1 MAFRNK
7 LGFLAL
13 HKFLLA
19 KSPVPQQQGEP
30 IIGFTP
36 KNRLTISQIG
46 SREPL
51 YFKVLEELNFS
62 SERISFLLE
71 KGIMIK

>member
-7 LGFLAL
+7 SVFLAPY
-13 HKFLLA
+13 KIPLA

-51 YFKVLEELNFS
+51 YFKVKEELNFS

>member
-1 MAFRNK
+1 MMFRNQSRK
-7 LGFLAL
+7 IFITYFLA
-13 HKFLLA
+13 KN
-19 KSPVPQQQGEP
+19 PQQAEP

-51 YFKVLEELNFS
+51 YFKVQNIVIQKEPNFLVFCWKR
-62 SERISFLLE
+62 E
-71 KGIMIK
+71 